1 MKPERARLI
10 EDIVD
15 AMKGVPKRIEQ
26 LQVGHFAKA
35 DREYGRSVAK
45 GLGLS

>member
-1 MKPERARLI
+1 MKPERARLT
-10 EDIVD
+10 EDIVY

-26 LQVGHFAKA
+26 LQVGHFAKT
-35 DREYGRSVAK
+35 DPEYGRSVPN